1 MKNMNMKRG
10 IANITDSLSS
20 LGIML
25 VLIAAVMALVYMGYS
40 KYYATNEV
48 TVISNLIN
56 ETKNMRASNGYG
68 TSDYNQ
74 ALINAGALPSTVAT
88 SGSTINNRSGGT
100 ITVKGAG
107 VGFTITD

>member
-40 KYYATNEV
+40 KEGANKF
-48 TVISNLIN
+48 LI
-56 ETKNMRASNGYG
+56 
-68 TSDYNQ
+68 
-74 ALINAGALPSTVAT
+74 
-88 SGSTINNRSGGT
+88 
-100 ITVKGAG
+100 
-107 VGFTITD
+107 